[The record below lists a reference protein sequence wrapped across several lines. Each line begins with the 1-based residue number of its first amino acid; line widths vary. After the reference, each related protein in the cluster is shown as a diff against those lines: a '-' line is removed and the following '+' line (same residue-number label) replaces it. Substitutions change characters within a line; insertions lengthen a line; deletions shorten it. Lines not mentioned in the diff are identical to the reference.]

1 MNSIKKDKNCFDNF
15 KGFIIFA
22 KPKEIQTG
30 QSSPPFGCLVSKGVS
45 KGKLRSKIFDIQRVS
60 GYGS

>member
-1 MNSIKKDKNCFDNF
+1 V
-15 KGFIIFA
+15 
-22 KPKEIQTG
+22 KPKETQSG

-45 KGKLRSKIFDIQRVS
+45 KEKLKSKILDIQRVS